1 MARLIR
7 HEACDPI
14 KIEPQEKAI
23 YICAC
28 GLSQNFPYCDGSH
41 SAARREQAGRLCVYD
56 KTRTEVVEEREDAD
70 G

>member
-7 HEACDPI
+7 HDACDPI
-14 KIEPQEKAI
+14 KIEPQPKAI

-41 SAARREQAGRLCVYD
+41 SAARREQAGTLCVYD
-56 KTRTEVVEEREDAD
+56 KTRTEIVEERTDD
-70 G
+70 